1 MGKTFCQSCKKKCS
15 GEVLRVQDKYFHI
28 SCFKCAQCNSSLAQG
43 GFFAK
48 EGAYYCTKDYRE
60 RWGTRCAGCHEYVE
74 GDVVTA
80 GEKHAFHPNC
90 FHCQRCRQPLLGQGT
105 KVTLVQGQALCHRC
119 VVIPVREATT
129 PIGNKIIE
137 NNKNKNTTNKQAN
150 GETGACAGCN
160 EKLQEGQALV
170 ALDRQWHVW
179 CFKCQSCDS
188 VLHGEYMGKD
198 GVPYCEK
205 DYQKQYGVKCAYCS
219 RYISGKVLQAGENHH
234 FHPTC
239 ARCTKCGD
247 PFGDGEEM
255 YLQGAAIWHP
265 RCGPGPTDTN
275 GIINGNGNGTSDIHT
290 PQHRESEP
298 ISSSASEIQYSLR
311 SRTPSLNGS
320 FCSPYSSLSR
330 KQAYYPARTG
340 SPGLILR
347 EYGRGDDISRICTYS
362 YLTETPSQGYLRRPI
377 QPYDKPPTSPHFH
390 RPNSSRSIRS
400 SGGRSSRSGMRALVD
415 ALSETRPK
423 SPAANSQA
431 DNDEPIELAH
441 YPDAMKPPPGAK
453 PPIERDDFPAPPY
466 PYTDPERRRR
476 WSDTYK
482 GVSDDEDDDVKI
494 NEDKDRI
501 NYSEGEK
508 NYIKGVEKKLKKEQ
522 DELSKIGSGIATV
535 FLQDIEKN
543 RENLRHRAA
552 NVDPRNASR
561 TPSAAREPTYRLRYE
576 SPVGASPSRNID
588 HARLWEDDDGV
599 SCRSS
604 TGPSYNVVSSLRH
617 IPKPGYGLAPRSHT
631 FSSTGGSV
639 SALPGDF
646 SFSGGLC
653 DKTHSTDFSSGKSD
667 ISTGSI
673 TDVDRRALVC
683 TSAPYYSRRISMND
697 VGVMPSSTTYTGG
710 LVTVGSHGHHMRR
723 SLPDMGAA
731 PTEPPKLYPYHLLI
745 ITNYRL
751 PADVDRCNLERHL
764 SDAEF
769 EVILQCS
776 RTEFY
781 RMPQWRRNEIKRRAR
796 LF

>member
-1 MGKTFCQSCKKKCS
+1 MINVYEIYVKTFCQACKKKCS

-28 SCFKCAQCNSSLAQG
+28 GCFKCAQCNISLAQG
-43 GFFAK
+43 GFFPR
-48 EGAYYCTKDYRE
+48 EGAYYCTKDYRQ
-60 RWGTRCAGCHEYVE
+60 RWGTKCAGCRQYVE

-80 GEKHAFHPNC
+80 GDKHAFHPNC

-105 KVTLVQGQALCHRC
+105 KVTLVQSQALCYRC
-119 VVIPVREATT
+119 VSIPVREATM
-129 PIGNKIIE
+129 PIDCCS
-137 NNKNKNTTNKQAN
+137 TNEGVSDSVDGSGSQDPA
-150 GETGACAGCN
+150 ECAGCRQQ
-160 EKLQEGQALV
+160 LREGQALV

-179 CFKCQSCDS
+179 CFKCHSCDI
-188 VLHGEYMGKD
+188 VLHGEYMGKN

-205 DYQKQYGVKCAYCS
+205 DYQKQFGVKCAYCN

-255 YLQGAAIWHP
+255 FLQGAAIWHP
-265 RCGPGPTDTN
+265 RCGPGPVGVN
-275 GIINGNGNGTSDIHT
+275 GMVNGHSENHT
-290 PQHRESEP
+290 PQHRGVGGGESEH
-298 ISSSASEIQYSLR
+298 ISSSASEMQFSLR

-320 FCSPYSSLSR
+320 LCSPYSSLNR
-330 KQAYYPARTG
+330 KYYPVRTG

-347 EYGRGDDISRICTYS
+347 EYIRGGHENVSRIYTYS
-362 YLTETPSQGYLRRPI
+362 YLTETPSQGYLKRPI

-390 RPNSSRSIRS
+390 RPSSSRSIRS

-415 ALSETRPK
+415 ALTEMRPK
-423 SPAANSQA
+423 SPAADCQI
-431 DNDEPIELAH
+431 DNEEPIELAH
-441 YPDAMKPPPGAK
+441 YPDAMKPPPGMQL
-453 PPIERDDFPAPPY
+453 PIERDDFPAPPY

-482 GVSDDEDDDVKI
+482 GMPDSDDE
-494 NEDKDRI
+494 NEVNKKSI
-501 NYSEGEK
+501 KEVEEK
-508 NYIKGVEKKLKKEQ
+508 LQKEQ
-522 DELSKIGSGIATV
+522 DELSKIDTGIAKV
-535 FLQDIEKN
+535 FLQDREKD

-552 NVDPRNASR
+552 IVDPRNASR
-561 TPSAAREPTYRLRYE
+561 TPSANREPAYRLRYE
-576 SPVGASPSRNID
+576 SPIGASPSRNID
-588 HARLWEDDDGV
+588 HARPWEEEDGI
-599 SCRSS
+599 SYKSS
-604 TGPSYNVVSSLRH
+604 VGPSYNVVSSLRY

-631 FSSTGGSV
+631 FSSTGGSI
-639 SALPGDF
+639 SALPGDY
-646 SFSGGLC
+646 SFSGMG

-673 TDVDRRALVC
+673 TDVDRRAL
-683 TSAPYYSRRISMND
+683 ND
-697 VGVMPSSTTYTGG
+697 GGILPSSTTYTGG
-710 LVTVGSHGHHMRR
+710 LESAIVGHGQHVRR

-764 SDAEF
+764 SDTEF
-769 EVILQCS
+769 EAVLHCT
-776 RTEFY
+776 RTDFY
-781 RMPQWRRNEIKRRAR
+781 RLPQWRRNDIKRRAR

>member
-1 MGKTFCQSCKKKCS
+1 MKSKTSESFIASESNGVKKDQAVEETKQKQYKKGKTFCQSCKKKCS

-28 SCFKCAQCNSSLAQG
+28 GCFKCAQCNASLAQG
-43 GFFAK
+43 GFFAR
-48 EGAYYCTKDYRE
+48 EGSYYCTKDYRE
-60 RWGTRCAGCHEYVE
+60 RWGTKCAGCGEYVE

-105 KVTLVQGQALCHRC
+105 KVSLVQGQALCHRC
-119 VVIPVREATT
+119 VGIPVREASTPVGNSGGGTRGSSDATT
-129 PIGNKIIE
+129 DP
-137 NNKNKNTTNKQAN
+137 
-150 GETGACAGCN
+150 GACAGCGN
-160 EKLQEGQALV
+160 QLREGQALV

-179 CFKCQSCDS
+179 CFKCHSCDT

-205 DYQKQYGVKCAYCS
+205 DYQKQFGVKCAYCN
-219 RYISGKVLQAGENHH
+219 RYISGKVLQAGDNHH

-265 RCGPGPTDTN
+265 RCGPGPTGPN
-275 GIINGNGNGTSDIHT
+275 GIVNGHGEGAHT
-290 PQHRESEP
+290 PQHRESER
-298 ISSSASEIQYSLR
+298 ISSSASEMQ
-311 SRTPSLNGS
+311 
-320 FCSPYSSLSR
+320 
-330 KQAYYPARTG
+330 YYPARTG

-347 EYGRGDDISRICTYS
+347 EYGRGGHEDVSRIYTYS

-390 RPNSSRSIRS
+390 RPSSSRSIRS

-423 SPAANSQA
+423 SPAAGSQV

-441 YPDAMKPPPGAK
+441 YPDAMKPPPGAQ

-482 GVSDDEDDDVKI
+482 GVPASDDEDEVDNKT
-494 NEDKDRI
+494 
-501 NYSEGEK
+501 
-508 NYIKGVEKKLKKEQ
+508 YIKEVEQKLKKEQ
-522 DELSKIGSGIATV
+522 DELSKIDTGIAKV
-535 FLQDIEKN
+535 FLQDREKD
-543 RENLRHRAA
+543 RENLRHKAA

-588 HARLWEDDDGV
+588 HARPWEDDDGF
-599 SCRSS
+599 SYRSS
-604 TGPSYNVVSSLRH
+604 GPSYNVVSSLRH

-639 SALPGDF
+639 SALPGDY
-646 SFSGGLC
+646 SFSGMG

-673 TDVDRRALVC
+673 TDVDRRAL
-683 TSAPYYSRRISMND
+683 ND
-697 VGVMPSSTTYTGG
+697 GGILPSSTTYTGG
-710 LVTVGSHGHHMRR
+710 LGSVVGSHGGHHVRR

-731 PTEPPKLYPYHLLI
+731 PTEPPKLYPYHLLV

-769 EVILQCS
+769 EAVLQCT
-776 RTEFY
+776 RAEFY
-781 RMPQWRRNEIKRRAR
+781 RLPQWRRNEIKRRAR